1 MIYLNKNNKAFS
13 IVELLVI
20 IFLIGLIF
28 TTGYRL
34 FSNSYFFFK
43 SSEDKL
49 QNVHAVSVLMEGLRY
64 ELSSLPDVEQLNQD
78 FLNSKGKPVNT
89 FSYTKQP
96 EDERGENK
104 TIDITY
110 TFDKNSKEI
119 VKMYGSNKQSFGKG
133 RITRFDVTH
142 NFDKDK
148 PVFPTFIRVKIE
160 TIDDN
165 FSKVQV
171 DYTIYPRL
179 INKNLQLDLP

>member
-1 MIYLNKNNKAFS
+1 MHVARPENRAVS

-20 IFLIGLIF
+20 IFLVGVIF
-28 TTGYRL
+28 TAGYKL
-34 FSNSYFFFK
+34 FSSSYFFVK

-64 ELSSLPDVEQLNQD
+64 ELSSLPDTEQLNEE
-78 FLNSKGKPVNT
+78 FKNSKGKPVTT
-89 FSYTKQP
+89 FSYSKQP

-104 TIDITY
+104 AIEITY
-110 TFDKNSKEI
+110 TFNSATKEI
-119 VKMYGSNKQSFGKG
+119 IRMQGTNKQSFGKG
-133 RITRFDVTH
+133 RITKFEVTH
-142 NFDKDK
+142 NYDKDK
-148 PVFPTFIRVKIE
+148 PVFPTFIKIRIE
-160 TIDDN
+160 TIEDN